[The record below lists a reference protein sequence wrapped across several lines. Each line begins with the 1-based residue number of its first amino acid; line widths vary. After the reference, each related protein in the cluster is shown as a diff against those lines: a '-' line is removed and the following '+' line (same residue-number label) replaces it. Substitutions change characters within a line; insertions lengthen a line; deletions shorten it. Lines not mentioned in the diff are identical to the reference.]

1 MNEILTPFV
10 AVMLSE
16 YLTVNFTTFD
26 LPSDF
31 DKLTQK

>member
-16 YLTVNFTTFD
+16 YISLNFTTFD
-26 LPSDF
+26 TPADF
-31 DKLTQK
+31 EKLTQK